1 MELFKI
7 FARIALNG
15 YDESQQQLESFG
27 ESGERSANIFSKG
40 LKKIGKAVVA
50 YLAVDKVVAFGK
62 ACVAA
67 ASDVAAEEAAF
78 NQIMGTYSNAAQKK
92 MNAIANATG
101 ITNTRL
107 TKYMTSLTA
116 KFKGLGNDIETATS
130 LAARGLNIAA
140 DASAFWDMSLDD
152 ATSHLNSFINGSYEG
167 GEAIGL
173 FANDTQMA
181 LYAVEQK
188 LIKNTKAWTNLDEA
202 TKQATRLEYAENM
215 MKLSGATGQAAKESD
230 AYLNVQQNLNEA
242 WRQFKATVGEPI
254 LRNIVLPAM
263 QKLTVILP
271 RVGEKVQAVIDWFKS
286 LWSWYKEHETAV
298 NALAIAIGVFV
309 ISMNTMNIINT
320 VIGWISS
327 MITAMIG
334 LNSVM
339 MANPILFIISCIAAL
354 VAAFIYLWTT
364 CEGFRNFWI
373 NLWASVKSAAV
384 AAWEAIKGALSSAWS
399 SIKSTASSVWNGIK
413 SAIVTP
419 INAAKEKVKS
429 VIDAI
434 KGFFNFQIK
443 WPKIPM
449 PHFSVS
455 PSGWKIGD
463 LLKGS
468 IPRLGI
474 QWYAK
479 GGILTRPTLF
489 GVDSAS
495 GKLMAGGEAGREA
508 VAPIDTLIGYVRD
521 AVRAETSAPTER
533 METLVDMLADFL
545 PRVLAGME
553 RPITLDTG
561 ALVSGIG
568 SAMDSELG
576 NINRMKGRGN

>member
-7 FARIALNG
+7 FGRIALNG
-15 YDESQQQLESFG
+15 VEDVNEDLDNT
-27 ESGERSANIFSKG
+27 SGHAEKSSNKMASAF
-40 LKKIGKAVVA
+40 KKIGKAIA
-50 YLAVDKVVAFGK
+50 TYFAIDKIKDFGK

-78 NQIMGTYSNAAQKK
+78 EQIMGTYASSAQKK
-92 MNAIANATG
+92 LNTIASATG

-116 KFKGLGNDIETATS
+116 KFKGLGNNIEDATS

-152 ATSHLNSFINGSYEG
+152 ATGHLNSFINGSYEG

-181 LYAVEQK
+181 MYAVEQG
-188 LIKNTKAWTNLDEA
+188 LIKSTKAWAQLDEA

-215 MKLSGATGQAAKESD
+215 MKLSGATGQAAKESG
-230 AYLNVQQNLNEA
+230 AYLNVQGNLNEA

-254 LRNIVLPAM
+254 LQNIVIPAM
-263 QKLTVILP
+263 QKLTTILP
-271 RVGEKVQAVIDWFKS
+271 ILGEKVQVVINWFKS
-286 LWSWYKEHETAV
+286 LWAWYKQHETII

-309 ISMNTMNIINT
+309 VAMNTMNIINM
-320 VIGWISS
+320 VIGWIST
-327 MITAMIG
+327 MITAMTT
-334 LNSVM
+334 LNTVM
-339 MANPILFIISCIAAL
+339 MANPILFIISLIAAL
-354 VAAFIYLWTT
+354 VAAFIYLWNN

-373 NLWASVKSAAV
+373 NLWD
-384 AAWEAIKGALSSAWS
+384 
-399 SIKSTASSVWNGIK
+399 SIKNAFSTAWTSIKATAVNVWNSIKTTASNVWNGIK
-413 SAIVTP
+413 DAIMNP
-419 INAAKEKVKS
+419 INTAKEKVKA

-474 QWYAK
+474 EWYAK

-508 VAPIDTLIGYVRD
+508 VAPIDTLTGYVRD
-521 AVRAETSAPTER
+521 AVKAETGEMAER
-533 METLVDMLADFL
+533 METLVSMLAEYL
-545 PRVLAGME
+545 PQMTAKME
-553 RPITLDTG
+553 RPMVLDTG

>member
-1 MELFKI
+1 M
-7 FARIALNG
+7 
-15 YDESQQQLESFG
+15 
-27 ESGERSANIFSKG
+27 
-40 LKKIGKAVVA
+40 
-50 YLAVDKVVAFGK
+50 
-62 ACVAA
+62 
-67 ASDVAAEEAAF
+67 
-78 NQIMGTYSNAAQKK
+78 
-92 MNAIANATG
+92 
-101 ITNTRL
+101 
-107 TKYMTSLTA
+107 
-116 KFKGLGNDIETATS
+116 
-130 LAARGLNIAA
+130 
-140 DASAFWDMSLDD
+140 
-152 ATSHLNSFINGSYEG
+152 
-167 GEAIGL
+167 
-173 FANDTQMA
+173 
-181 LYAVEQK
+181 
-188 LIKNTKAWTNLDEA
+188 
-202 TKQATRLEYAENM
+202 
-215 MKLSGATGQAAKESD
+215 
-230 AYLNVQQNLNEA
+230 
-242 WRQFKATVGEPI
+242 
-254 LRNIVLPAM
+254 
-263 QKLTVILP
+263 
-271 RVGEKVQAVIDWFKS
+271 
-286 LWSWYKEHETAV
+286 
-298 NALAIAIGVFV
+298 
-309 ISMNTMNIINT
+309 
-320 VIGWISS
+320 
-327 MITAMIG
+327 
-334 LNSVM
+334 
-339 MANPILFIISCIAAL
+339 
-354 VAAFIYLWTT
+354 AAFIYLWTT